1 MSCPRCEGT
10 ARPARVR
17 TAIWRAD
24 DSLVVVEDIPA
35 RVCDTCMEQFYDEDV
50 SDALRQLMER
60 GFPAS
65 EAKNE
70 ITVPVFTLEGRVRT
84 RVVLSDDTH
93 LD

>member
-1 MSCPRCEGT
+1 
-10 ARPARVR
+10 
-17 TAIWRAD
+17 
-24 DSLVVVEDIPA
+24 
-35 RVCDTCMEQFYDEDV
+35 MEQFYDEDV